1 MKTKIITILI
11 IFAVILL
18 PPILL
23 RDKGAAPVLPPP
35 GTERLVIITPHS
47 DSIKTE
53 TGNAFREY
61 YKKKYGKDIVLD
73 FRAPGGTSDIVRFIA
88 DRYKI
93 EFREVCEKNGIQW
106 TSAVASGFSDPSTDK
121 NPNADPE
128 AKKARKCWRRCI
140 LPRG

>member
-1 MKTKIITILI
+1 MKTKIIAVLI

-18 PPILL
+18 PPILM
-23 RDKGAAPVLPPP
+23 RDKGAAPVIPSPDM
-35 GTERLVIITPHS
+35 ERLVIITPNS

-61 YKKKYGKDIVLD
+61 YKKKYGKEIVLD

-93 EFREVCEKNGIQW
+93 EFRELCEKSGIEW
-106 TSAVASGFSDPSTDK
+106 TPAVSAGFSLDAISV
-121 NPNADPE
+121 
-128 AKKARKCWRRCI
+128 
-140 LPRG
+140 

>member
-1 MKTKIITILI
+1 MKTKIIVILI

-23 RDKGAAPVLPPP
+23 RKKDAAPVIPPA

-61 YKKKYGKDIVLD
+61 YKKK
-73 FRAPGGTSDIVRFIA
+73 
-88 DRYKI
+88 
-93 EFREVCEKNGIQW
+93 
-106 TSAVASGFSDPSTDK
+106 
-121 NPNADPE
+121 
-128 AKKARKCWRRCI
+128 
-140 LPRG
+140 